1 MDLAA
6 ETNGRIS
13 AIINDPTNLNKP
25 YGTFGIDHSKTIGGG
40 IIDNVMLKDVRS
52 LPADEQAF
60 LKLNLL
66 ELKKR
71 ELNKTTDVLNKEYK
85 DILSK
90 PKVIKELKIL
100 LIKAIWKKPM

>member
-1 MDLAA
+1 MKQFA
-6 ETNGRIS
+6 
-13 AIINDPTNLNKP
+13 
-25 YGTFGIDHSKTIGGG
+25 G

-66 ELKKR
+66 ELKKT

-85 DILSK
+85 DILQNQSY
-90 PKVIKELKIL
+90 
-100 LIKAIWKKPM
+100 KKN